1 MSPKPASCGN
11 AKLSEAMAAPRI
23 VIDAVSPRVDEG
35 RFPAKGVSG
44 QPVVVEATI
53 FMDGHDQ
60 LAARLR
66 WGVDGELM
74 QTVAMLP
81 LGNDRWRAWFV
92 PTQPGVYRF
101 TIEAWLDRWGSY
113 CDELDKKF
121 RAGVAIGLEIT
132 EGRQLMQAA
141 MAQCSDSARACITAI
156 EQKLDGLDDAAVA
169 TILLFDKLRTAMA
182 EDEARPFFTGLPK
195 PLPLDVECC
204 VAGYASWYELFPRSQ
219 THDAGRHGTL
229 DDVIARLPALVA
241 MGFDVLYLPPI
252 HPIGLTHRKG
262 PNNAVTASAADP
274 GSPYAIGAQ
283 AGGHC
288 SVHPDLGGID
298 AFRRLRVACQTQG
311 LELAMDFALQ
321 CSPDHPW
328 IGEHPEWF
336 FHRPDG
342 SIRYAE
348 NPPKKYE
355 DIVNLN
361 FYAEGAQTSLWL
373 ALHDVLLYWIGEG
386 VKIFRVDNPHTKPLP
401 FWQWLIADIRKRH
414 PDALFLAE
422 AFTTPA
428 MMYRLAQIG
437 FSQSYTYFTWRNT
450 RKELED
456 YLTELTA
463 PPAADFYRPHFFVNT
478 PDINPYFLQTSGRA
492 GFLIRAALAATLS
505 GLWGIYSGFE
515 LCESA
520 PLPGR
525 EEYLDS
531 EKYQLRPRNW
541 TAPGNIIH
549 EIALLNRIRRENPA
563 LQTHLGL
570 RFLAAWN
577 PQVLLYTKSTPDRSN
592 FIMVGVSLDPHQSQ
606 ETRFEIPLDA
616 FGLTEGDVIEVE
628 DLLRGNLLIWRGKVQ
643 HWVFHPHELPFAIL
657 RLRLSRIKP

>member
-44 QPVVVEATI
+44 QAVVVEATI
-53 FMDGHDQ
+53 FIDGHDQ

-66 WGVDGELM
+66 WGVGDEHM

-92 PTQPGVYRF
+92 PTQPGAYRF

-113 CDELDKKF
+113 CDELGKKF
-121 RAGVAIGLEIT
+121 RAGVAISLEIT
-132 EGRQLMQAA
+132 EGRQLMKAA

-156 EQKLDGLDDAAVA
+156 EQKLDGLDDAAA
-169 TILLFDKLRTAMA
+169 AAILLSDEVRTAMA
-182 EDEARPFFTGLPK
+182 GNETRPFFTGLPK
-195 PLPLDVECC
+195 PLPLDIERCA
-204 VAGYASWYELFPRSQ
+204 AGYASWYELFPRSQ

-283 AGGHC
+283 SGGHC

-328 IGEHPEWF
+328 VGEHPEWF

-373 ALHDVLLYWIGEG
+373 ALRDVLLYWIGEG

-414 PDALFLAE
+414 PGALFLAE

-478 PDINPYFLQTSGRA
+478 PDINPYFLQISGRA

-531 EKYQLRPRNW
+531 EKYQLRPRDW

-549 EIALLNRIRRENPA
+549 EIALLNRIRRDNPA
-563 LQTHLGL
+563 LQSHLGL

-606 ETRFEIPLDA
+606 ETHFEIPLEA
-616 FGLTEGDVIEVE
+616 FGLAEDDVIEVE

-643 HWVFHPHELPFAIL
+643 NWFFHPHELPFAIL